1 MSDPVRRLADDLTLM
16 RNARARLGEFAA
28 RSADID
34 RQRRRQ
40 DEQLLNLRALE
51 ILRARTADPPLTW
64 REIGE
69 IFGVSP
75 QRAQEMSRQGT
86 YIDTTSTD
94 RSITP

>member
-1 MSDPVRRLADDLTLM
+1 MSDPVSRLADDLTLM
-16 RNARARLGEFAA
+16 RNARARLGEFARRA
-28 RSADID
+28 GAID
-34 RQRRRQ
+34 TERRRQ
-40 DEQLLNLRALE
+40 DEQLLNLRAVE

-86 YIDTTSTD
+86 YIDTTSTE
-94 RSITP
+94 REPTP